1 MRKFIALMLLS
12 TMIIVTGCGAV
23 PPMETVLKPRPVT
36 TITATKS
43 EKTILYRVIGNA
55 EPAEVTKV
63 GPKTAGLVLSIAVE
77 EGQKVLKGDLLAT
90 LDTSGQDDALA
101 AAAAALS
108 AAKSQADS
116 ANKAYTYA
124 NDQHN
129 NIRTLFDAGA
139 ATQAQVDES
148 KLRLD
153 IAKNDLNSAR
163 ELVRQA
169 EADLAFRQQGVAEV
183 TLTSPKDGY
192 VTMLPIQA
200 GEMVA
205 PGTPIAVLKSK
216 ESIMKFYVPDS
227 FAAFLKIDMPLMIET
242 QTDAAESVTE
252 IAATLTKI
260 DDTSDPVT
268 RTIAVEASTEATLLA
283 GVPMTASIEIE
294 KRLAIWVPIDAI
306 LSSEHDYVY
315 LVKDGKA
322 TKTAI
327 TIVGY
332 HGFEAAISGITE
344 GDIVITGNAGK
355 VKPFEPVSVLDA
367 QEGR

>member
-1 MRKFIALMLLS
+1 LQ
-12 TMIIVTGCGAV
+12 
-23 PPMETVLKPRPVT
+23 
-36 TITATKS
+36 
-43 EKTILYRVIGNA
+43 
-55 EPAEVTKV
+55 
-63 GPKTAGLVLSIAVE
+63 VE
-77 EGQKVLKGDLLAT
+77 EGQKVAAGDLLAT

-101 AAAAALS
+101 AAAATVS

-116 ANKAYTYA
+116 ASKAYTFA
-124 NDQHN
+124 NEQYDN
-129 NIRTLFDAGA
+129 MRTLFAAGA

-153 IAKNDLNSAR
+153 VAKNDLNSAR

-169 EADLAFRQQGVAEV
+169 EADLAYRQQGVAEV
-183 TLTSPKDGY
+183 SLTSLKAGY
-192 VTMLPIQA
+192 ITKVLVQA

-205 PGTPIAVLKSK
+205 PGTPIAVLKSQ

-227 FAAFLKIDMPLMIET
+227 FAATLKIGMPLVIET
-242 QTDAAESVTE
+242 LANSTDGVAAIT
-252 IAATLTKI
+252 ATLSKI
-260 DDTSDPVT
+260 DDSTDPIT
-268 RTIAVEASTEATLLA
+268 RTIAIEASTEATLLA
-283 GVPMTASIEIE
+283 GAPMTASIELE

-332 HGFEAAISGITE
+332 HGFEAAITGIRE
-344 GDIVITGNAGK
+344 GDIIITGNAGK
-355 VKPFEPVSVLDA
+355 VKPFEPVSIMEA